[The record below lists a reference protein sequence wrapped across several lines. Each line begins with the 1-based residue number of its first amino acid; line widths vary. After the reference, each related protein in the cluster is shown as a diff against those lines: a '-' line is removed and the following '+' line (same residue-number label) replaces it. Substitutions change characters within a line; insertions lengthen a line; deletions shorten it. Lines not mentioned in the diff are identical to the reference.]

1 MELIQ
6 GDSVICIPRNQRWQS
21 RARWQVP
28 LDPLRFDVPGA
39 YEFTLRHL
47 VEAERAAGRELKL
60 IVDLTN
66 TTRCA

>member
-1 MELIQ
+1 M
-6 GDSVICIPRNQRWQS
+6 
-21 RARWQVP
+21 P

-47 VEAERAAGRELKL
+47 VEAQRAAGRELKL